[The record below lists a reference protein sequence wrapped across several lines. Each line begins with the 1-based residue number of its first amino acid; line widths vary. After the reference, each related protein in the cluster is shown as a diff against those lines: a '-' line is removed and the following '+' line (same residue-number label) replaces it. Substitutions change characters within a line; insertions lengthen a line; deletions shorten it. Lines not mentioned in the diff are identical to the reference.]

1 MPEKGDERTELQADA
16 EAAASQPPPRG
27 NGEEAT
33 ELQPETNSFGEPRPA
48 PAGDGTSLDPRS
60 AGALPELPRPT
71 QPPDERTEAAPA
83 ADLRPAPRPSST
95 PREDLT
101 ELQRAPGDSGSAGRL
116 PKVPG
121 YRLTRRLGAGTY
133 GEVWL
138 AEEDRTGI
146 RVAIK
151 FLHHGTGLE
160 WQLVQAEVKQLALLH
175 ADPGIVQLLDVEL
188 DAAPP
193 YYVMAYAEGGSLAGK
208 LEKGPLPLAEA
219 LEVFRQLAE
228 ALAYVH
234 AKGVRHC
241 DLKPGNVLLN
251 ARSRVLIADFG
262 QAHLSTDA
270 APALGTFFYMAPEQA
285 DLGEQIPDTR
295 WDVYGLGAIL
305 YAMLTGR
312 PPRES
317 AEARA
322 ALAASPNL
330 PERLRVYREWVRRAP
345 RPDEHRRLP
354 GMDRRLAE
362 IIDRCLEID
371 PGRRLH
377 DAGAVLA
384 ALARRER
391 QRRQRPLLVFGFVA
405 QLVLFLLMGGAAV
418 WAAASGLE
426 RSERAL
432 VEQVLD
438 SDRVAASLIASGLE
452 KDLMARRQTLERFA
466 HEKALRVATAARQ
479 EKELNRLMKEFNR
492 REIAAPVLSWVVAGA
507 RGELLAYDLNE
518 KLPKDFKMP
527 RSFAWRDWFNG
538 RGDYLGP
545 DRDAK
550 ELPPITQTHV
560 SQPFRRTI
568 KDEVA
573 IGISTPILDPSGKGK
588 VVGVLYTPVRLQS
601 VEEWLD
607 RVKIKD
613 GFAVL
618 VDRRGFCLRHRA
630 RKQILP
636 PKGHDLP
643 KWDSETFRAAVAREG
658 SAAEHTDPVDGRV
671 YLASYVPLLRV
682 GWGAL
687 VQHDREAALRPVEDL
702 KRQLLVVGVSLLVGV
717 PLLLTGLWSCL
728 IWTLRRKERIAQG

>member
-1 MPEKGDERTELQADA
+1 MPEKGDERTELQAGADPGPPLG
-16 EAAASQPPPRG
+16 AADDP
-27 NGEEAT
+27 T
-33 ELQPETNSFGEPRPA
+33 EGQPETNSLGEAHADPAGEGTALQPPPADGPTDPPRPV
-48 PAGDGTSLDPRS
+48 PSPGD
-60 AGALPELPRPT
+60 
-71 QPPDERTEAAPA
+71 RTEATPAPGPLA
-83 ADLRPAPRPSST
+83 APRPLT
-95 PREDLT
+95 AGREDRTEVQPALT
-101 ELQRAPGDSGSAGRL
+101 ESGAVARL

-121 YRLTRRLGAGTY
+121 YRLLRRLGAGTY

-151 FLHHGTGLE
+151 FLAHGTGLE

-188 DAAPP
+188 ETAPP
-193 YYVMAYAEGGSLAGK
+193 YYIMAYAEGGSLAGR

-251 ARSRVLIADFG
+251 ARRRVLIADFG

-322 ALAASPNL
+322 ALARAGNL
-330 PERLRVYREWVRRAP
+330 DERLRCYRDWVRRAP
-345 RPDEHRRLP
+345 RPEEHRRLP

-405 QLVLFLLMGGAAV
+405 QVLLFLLMGGAAV
-418 WAAASGLE
+418 WAAARGVQ
-426 RSERAL
+426 RSEQAL
-432 VEQVLD
+432 VQQLLE
-438 SDRVAASLIASGLE
+438 SDRAAASLVASGLE
-452 KDLMARRQTLERFA
+452 KDLLARRRVLERFA
-466 HEKALRVATAARQ
+466 REKELRVATAGRQ
-479 EKELNRLMKEFNR
+479 TERLDGLMGEFNR
-492 REIAAPVLSWVVAGA
+492 RETAQVLSWIVTDAEGK
-507 RGELLAYDLNE
+507 LLAHKLNLR
-518 KLPKDFKMP
+518 LPDHVKMP
-527 RSFAWRDWFNG
+527 TAFAWRDWFNG
-538 RGDYLGP
+538 RGDYHGP
-545 DRDAK
+545 DRDHK
-550 ELPPITQTHV
+550 EFEPIQETHF
-560 SQPFRRTI
+560 SQPFLRKTAP
-568 KDEVA
+568 EMA
-573 IGISTPILDPSGKGK
+573 IGISTPIFDPERKDK

-607 RVKIKD
+607 RVNIKD

-618 VDRRGFCLRHRA
+618 VDKRGYCLRHREKGRIMPA
-630 RKQILP
+630 GDGDP
-636 PKGHDLP
+636 PT
-643 KWDSETFRAAVAREG
+643 WDSWVFRAALD
-658 SAAEHTDPVDGRV
+658 AEDSTPAHTDPVDGRV
-671 YLASYVPLLRV
+671 YLASYAPLPRV

-687 VQHDREAALRPVEDL
+687 VQHERAAALRPIEDL
-702 KRQLLVVGVSLLVGV
+702 KRQLILVGVALLVGV

-728 IWTLRRKERIAQG
+728 IWTLRRKERIEVASD